1 MKLRIST
8 EEENLLTIIG
18 DLRTCGHTGLA
29 ESIEQALSSYHSS
42 ADKKQKEQQTRIA
55 NPWDK

>member
-18 DLRTCGHTGLA
+18 DLRKCGHTGLA
-29 ESIEQALSSYHSS
+29 DSMEQALSSYHAT
-42 ADKKQKEQQTRIA
+42 ADKNQKEQQTQTS
-55 NPWDK
+55 NPWDN